1 MRGLQKS
8 NSRAAAAAARAV
20 PPPPSTASAIAN
32 LFSSA
37 SGRYPCDGMP
47 PVCVALAAAG
57 ATMAAMIE

>member
-1 MRGLQKS
+1 MPAPPPPP
-8 NSRAAAAAARAV
+8 RA
-20 PPPPSTASAIAN
+20 PYPPPSPPPSTASAIAN